1 MSEPILLMAEE
12 GPVTLLTLNRPDKLN
27 ALNRALLAEVGRT
40 VSELT
45 ARPIASRPRAVIL
58 TGAGDKAFAAGADVA
73 ELSSLGVEAA
83 RSLSEHGQRVGR
95 VLEEAPFPII
105 AAVNG
110 FALGGGCEL
119 ALACDFIHASDK
131 ARFGQP
137 EVALGLV
144 PGFGGTQRLLRRV
157 GVGRARELV
166 TSGRT
171 VDAAEAKAIGL
182 ANEVHP
188 HAELLDR
195 VKSLAN
201 TISEKAPLA
210 VAAAKRLLLRGE
222 SLDLTA
228 GCALET
234 EAFGALFASHDAK
247 EGTSAFVAKRKPA
260 FDGT

>member
-1 MSEPILLMAEE
+1 VSEPILLVAEV
-12 GPVTLLTLNRPDKLN
+12 GPTALLTLNRPDKLN
-27 ALNRALLAEVGRT
+27 ALNRALLAEVGRA
-40 VSELT
+40 VSELA
-45 ARPIASRPRAVIL
+45 ARPVSTRPRVVIL

-95 VLEEAPFPII
+95 VLEEAPFPVI

-119 ALACDFIHASDK
+119 ALACDFIHASDR

-137 EVALGLV
+137 EVSLGLV

-171 VDAAEAKAIGL
+171 VDAGEAKAIGL

-188 HAELLDR
+188 HGELLER
-195 VKSLAN
+195 VKGLAR
-201 TISEKAPLA
+201 TIAEKAPLA

-222 SLDLTA
+222 SIDLTA
-228 GCALET
+228 GCELET

-247 EGTSAFVAKRKPA
+247 EGTSAFLAKRKPA